1 MNGFLLAWIHV
12 KDLGLKQNIVVLEL
26 MIAIMFLYSL
36 LALGVIH
43 SQGRSKRAG
52 WLAFFIVGDVLNI
65 GLAVG
70 LITVL
75 ARAGLPIICVGLTH
89 VGFGLERPDP
99 EFTTIGFSDGQ
110 AGHKGKLDKLC
121 TLERSVYFIA
131 VGLVFNFMATIVLA
145 VLRICEGSYTRT
157 SKVSELLNSLE
168 RADDKEYQSPLL
180 MTAPRFIPPPSEGII
195 TRQTSL
201 RSVATTHVG
210 TAHHGS
216 PPAIPRRPVPNRT
229 SALIMPSPINEES
242 ETRDDHDN
250 DGEEYGALVAD
261 GMRHEPQQQGRL
273 HLDTAVA
280 HREVAR
286 QQQHTPIQEAS
297 DRFSVSEEAGVV
309 ADGMRYVRDDH
320 DGNDYRPRRQE
331 AHIVP
336 LSTAPPLD
344 EESAALVSDGSR
356 PMPNL
361 PPYTPGGSST
371 AGPRRAEDGGVRLN
385 GHGGAQPRVQDMKPS
400 GNLGLD
406 LPSPL
411 RLGSL
416 TSSFFYAFR
425 LRLPYAFQKFSSD
438 PDGPDGHAL

>member
-1 MNGFLLAWIHV
+1 MELSTWMALLRVFQTFPLLAAGIMNGFLLAWIHV
-12 KDLGLKQNIVVLEL
+12 KDLGLKQNVVVLEL

-75 ARAGLPIICVGLTH
+75 ARAGLPIMCVGLTH
-89 VGFGLERPDP
+89 GNLGFGLERTDP
-99 EFTTIGFSDGQ
+99 SFTTIGFSDGQ

-145 VLRICEGSYTRT
+145 VLRICEGTYTRT

-201 RSVATTHVG
+201 RSVATTQAG
-210 TAHHGS
+210 TAPHSS
-216 PPAIPRRPVPNRT
+216 PPAIPRRPVPSRA
-229 SALIMPSPINEES
+229 SALMMPSPINEES
-242 ETRDDHDN
+242 ETRDHE
-250 DGEEYGALVAD
+250 GEEYGALVAD

-273 HLDTAVA
+273 HLNTAVVA
-280 HREVAR
+280 HQEVAR
-286 QQQHTPIQEAS
+286 QQQHTPIQEAN
-297 DRFSVSEEAGVV
+297 DRFSISEEAGVV
-309 ADGMRYVRDDH
+309 ADGMRYMRDDH
-320 DGNDYRPRRQE
+320 HGNGYQSRRKE

-336 LSTAPPLD
+336 ITAPPLD

-371 AGPRRAEDGGVRLN
+371 AGTGRAGDGGVRFN
-385 GHGGAQPRVQDMKPS
+385 DYGDAQPRAQDMKAS
-400 GNLGLD
+400 GY
-406 LPSPL
+406 
-411 RLGSL
+411 
-416 TSSFFYAFR
+416 FK
-425 LRLPYAFQKFSSD
+425 Q
-438 PDGPDGHAL
+438 